1 MEQLILE
8 RNSKTQETQ
17 KRVMLVKRTRNLIWL
32 TFVFLGINCA
42 IVNGILATAGGKIKA
57 DLHMMDLEYSLF
69 LSFYGVGRMVGA
81 FFLFSVI
88 NVANRKYLLIF
99 AAVIKSIA
107 IFTFTATTSFPLCML
122 SRLFTGLGNAIV
134 SGYLGAWVNQYGSP
148 KWKQFM
154 MAFIT
159 FATPLGRSYGLMFE
173 MYFGGPSM
181 WKVGMRIN
189 SLCLLIIG
197 IIIMC
202 FPSIYFSN
210 KLVSQPS
217 ENANISQSKI
227 ETYSV
232 FNVRQSA
239 ADERNLNVKT
249 QFNLLCTNGTYFFLL
264 LTRLTIALINASFIF
279 GLPGFIASNYPE
291 APKQIRLWM
300 YSLFIVTGPFIGS
313 NIGAFLTKKVGGYEK
328 KWTFVIVLIAD
339 ILVGVFIL
347 PMTFLKSWK
356 VFLFNFY
363 GYLIFA
369 AAVLP
374 NLTGIILSSI
384 PASMKLKGAALANLM
399 TSAFGG
405 FLAPIVFGTVNANH
419 AATDKKYVMKF
430 MACYAFIGAF
440 SMLIGT
446 IIRFC
451 KSDEVQQPIKSEVP
465 IQPPKA
471 DALHNDDIQLESINA
486 EVPEKDE
493 NEKEFESKI

>member
-1 MEQLILE
+1 MEQLIVE
-8 RNSKTQETQ
+8 RNSKTLDTQ
-17 KRVMLVKRTRNLIWL
+17 KKVMLVKRTRNLIWL

-81 FFLFSVI
+81 FFLFAVI

-134 SGYLGAWVNQYGSP
+134 SGYIGGWVANYGSP
-148 KWKQFM
+148 NWKSFM
-154 MAFIT
+154 AAFIT
-159 FATPLGRSYGLMFE
+159 FATPIGRSYGLMFE

-181 WKVGMRIN
+181 WRMGMRIN

-197 IIIMC
+197 VVLMC

-210 KLVSQPS
+210 KLVATIA
-217 ENANISQSKI
+217 ENDNLSVSKL
-227 ETYSV
+227 ETYSI

-239 ADERNLNVKT
+239 ADERKLNIKT
-249 QFNLLCTNGTYFFLL
+249 QFNILCSNGTYFFLL

-291 APKQIRLWM
+291 SPKQLRTWM
-300 YSLFIVTGPFIGS
+300 YALFIITGPFIGS
-313 NIGAFLTKKVGGYEK
+313 KIGGALTKKVGGYENK
-328 KWTFVIVLIAD
+328 CAFIVVLFAD

-347 PMTFLKSWK
+347 PMTFLKCWK
-356 VFLFNFY
+356 LFLFNFY
-363 GYLIFA
+363 GYIIFA
-369 AAVLP
+369 SAVLP
-374 NLTGIILSSI
+374 NLTGIIASSI
-384 PASMKLKGAALANLM
+384 PSSMRPKAVALANLL

-405 FLAPIVFGTVNANH
+405 FLAPIIFGTVNANH

-430 MACYAFIGAF
+430 MAGYAFVGAF

-451 KSDEVQQPIKSEVP
+451 KKEEEPKIKVEVP
-465 IQPPKA
+465 IQPARA
-471 DALHNDDIQLESINA
+471 DVLHNDNIPMASIND